1 MLSLDFSVRPP
12 SPKSPILMSM
22 SICPKFS
29 WVVKYCLE
37 IRAKLRSSRSTT
49 AFDPLSKS
57 GLTKLF
63 ISGIILNLTVVISI
77 REKES
82 LMNNTVNVVLGN
94 LCFANLIEAVF
105 VKTIAVVYHGYAVA
119 RSRYNQGLY
128 QKITNPWPKSLSLL
142 FFACQIFCYLLP
154 YTYSSFHYY
163 MI

>member
-1 MLSLDFSVRPP
+1 
-12 SPKSPILMSM
+12 MSKVFWI
-22 SICPKFS
+22 SK
-29 WVVKYCLE
+29 
-37 IRAKLRSSRSTT
+37 A
-49 AFDPLSKS
+49 KS
-57 GLTKLF
+57 GNSSENTKLLLDYNVRLLSSLTKLF

-128 QKITNPWPKSLSLL
+128 QKLPIHDLNHFHYF
-142 FFACQIFCYLLP
+142 FFACQIFVIYYLTL
-154 YTYSSFHYY
+154 TLLF
-163 MI
+163 ITT